1 MTNPKLKVKIVG
13 DEVFG
18 LQKRER
24 IRKFDDAT
32 IFALAVMMGDLRA
45 EQERHS
51 SIDSKSFCIGC
62 ILPPEDVKRYVL
74 LKDGVRYL
82 VILVETRK
90 NKEIPRGCFVVSSQ
104 GKCSFEIS
112 EFYIQEG
119 YRRKGFGK
127 MMFNAFLRRFKKD
140 LGCSSAQLS
149 LSVALN
155 NTAAEEFYLHLG
167 FAEVAKVMEMKIKKR
182 R

>member
-32 IFALAVMMGDLRA
+32 IFALAV
-45 EQERHS
+45 
-51 SIDSKSFCIGC
+51 
-62 ILPPEDVKRYVL
+62 
-74 LKDGVRYL
+74 
-82 VILVETRK
+82 
-90 NKEIPRGCFVVSSQ
+90 
-104 GKCSFEIS
+104 
-112 EFYIQEG
+112 
-119 YRRKGFGK
+119 